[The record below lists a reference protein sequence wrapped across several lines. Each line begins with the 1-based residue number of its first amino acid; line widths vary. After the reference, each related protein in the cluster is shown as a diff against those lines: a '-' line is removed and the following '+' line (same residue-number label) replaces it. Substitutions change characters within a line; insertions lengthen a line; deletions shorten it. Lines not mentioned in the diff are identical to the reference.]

1 MLGLKSPKSY
11 MQTFNIF
18 KIILF
23 LIARGGVSICIIG
36 LWRPKGG
43 TEIQQVTQHKC
54 W

>member
-23 LIARGGVSICIIG
+23 LIARGGG
-36 LWRPKGG
+36 EYMHNRPV
-43 TEIQQVTQHKC
+43 EA
-54 W
+54 

>member
-23 LIARGGVSICIIG
+23 LIACVWGVSMCIIG

-43 TEIQQVTQHKC
+43 TEIQ
-54 W
+54 